1 MTDWSVC
8 FILSVMTNSKIKKS
22 PRERIIETACD
33 LFYKQGFHATG
44 INQIISESAV
54 AKASFYDHF
63 PSKDELIH
71 DYVFEM
77 SKRDFADFCAEID
90 EYDTAEERFYGPLHI
105 LGPWFIE
112 TDYRGCP
119 FQNVVSEIP
128 LKDERILEMIKKHRA
143 RERDFFRQLGKEY
156 IDERSELSDVDP
168 DALADMYELLFDG
181 AIANATAYRSMD
193 PVESAIASLKNY
205 LGR

>member
-1 MTDWSVC
+1 MNT
-8 FILSVMTNSKIKKS
+8 TKTKKS
-22 PRERIIETACD
+22 PKERIIETACD

-44 INQIISESAV
+44 INQIIAESAV

-71 DYVFEM
+71 DYVLEM
-77 SKRDFADFCAEID
+77 SKRDFAEFCDEID
-90 EYDTAEERFYGPLHI
+90 EYDTAEERFYGPLRI

-128 LKDERILEMIKKHRA
+128 RKDERIQEMIKKHRA
-143 RERDFFRQLGKEY
+143 RERNFLYELGKKYLE
-156 IDERSELSDVDP
+156 ENPELVDVDP
-168 DALADMYELLFDG
+168 EALADLYQLLFDG
-181 AIANATAYRSMD
+181 AIANATAYRNME
-193 PVESAIASLKNY
+193 PVDAAITSLKNY
-205 LGR
+205 LTRQIQ